1 MSTLETENLAFKL
14 QLESN
19 RREIFERRAA
29 ELEGINDAL
38 RIENDVRGSANCKVI
53 PSQNST

>member
-1 MSTLETENLAFKL
+1 MSALESEDLKTKL

-29 ELEGINDAL
+29 ELEGINDSL
-38 RIENDVRGSANCKVI
+38 RLENDVSLTC
-53 PSQNST
+53 